1 MSHRDFL
8 ETWFFLS
15 MVRSL
20 FDKPFIMTYPLV
32 NQWDQH
38 PSMEKI
44 KEVVMVPMVLPKF
57 VGEVGD

>member
-1 MSHRDFL
+1 MV
-8 ETWFFLS
+8 FLS